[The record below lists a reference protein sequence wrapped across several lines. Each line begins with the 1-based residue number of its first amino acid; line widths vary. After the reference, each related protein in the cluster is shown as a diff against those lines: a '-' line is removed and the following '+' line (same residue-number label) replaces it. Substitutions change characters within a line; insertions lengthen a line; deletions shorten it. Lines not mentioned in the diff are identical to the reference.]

1 MTTSL
6 AAGVG
11 MWLAG
16 CGKREPVSGFWNYP
30 WGTSMDSVVADS
42 SRIAGKLA
50 EDGFAMLREP
60 GRLRFRHVQFGL
72 GYAEVRL
79 DFDGQGRLW
88 HGVARVAAD
97 AEQADSIRSAWRDH
111 HGREKTPGHI
121 DTDSGYT
128 TYWFS
133 GSTVD
138 RHYFAPSAAMPPSSP
153 VRTIDLFYGGCLSG
167 CPLYSVRFSEEGRA
181 LFLGVREIEPMGG
194 FAGRWPADGL
204 DFFAVSAADPAFL
217 TLENY
222 YSPTEEMGL
231 GSRGLRVHFADGGSV
246 SAVSVRS
253 SGPPALEQMLS
264 ALDSLA
270 QEVRWDVPL
279 VSWDTLDL
287 RAQRWI
293 DLDSLE
299 HLAVRSSSEPTR

>member
-1 MTTSL
+1 MTTAL
-6 AAGVG
+6 AAGAG
-11 MWLAG
+11 MLSAG

-30 WGTSMDSVVADS
+30 WGTSMDSVLADS
-42 SRIAGKLA
+42 SRIAGRLSEA
-50 EDGFAMLREP
+50 GFGMVREP

-88 HGVARVAAD
+88 HGVARVVAGT
-97 AEQADSIRSAWRDH
+97 EQADSIRSAWRDH
-111 HGREKTPGHI
+111 HGRENSSGRI

-128 TYWFS
+128 TYWYS

-138 RHYFAPSAAMPPSSP
+138 RHYFAPSPALPPATTI
-153 VRTIDLFYGGCLSG
+153 RAIDLFYGGCLSG
-167 CPLYSVRFSEEGRA
+167 CPLYSVRFSEQGRA

-194 FAGRWPADGL
+194 FAGSWPADG
-204 DFFAVSAADPAFL
+204 FGRFAVDALDPAFL
-217 TLENY
+217 TLENF
-222 YSPTEEMGL
+222 YSPTEELGL
-231 GSRGLRVHFADGGSV
+231 GSRGLRVYFSDGATV
-246 SAVSVRS
+246 SSVSVRS

-299 HLAVRSSSEPTR
+299 HLAAR